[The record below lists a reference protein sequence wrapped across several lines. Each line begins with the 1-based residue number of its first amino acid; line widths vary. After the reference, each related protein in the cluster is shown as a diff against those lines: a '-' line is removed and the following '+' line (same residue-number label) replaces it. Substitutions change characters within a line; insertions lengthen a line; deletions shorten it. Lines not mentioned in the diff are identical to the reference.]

1 MSVVMG
7 VFALLLIIFV
17 LFFDRK
23 IRPYFSEKIFFHR
36 LKNAS
41 DEKSV
46 SMIVSRIRK
55 KLGLAESMTSAETGK
70 YVLEVYGTDMSATVE
85 DHDAAV
91 YGGKKVGEGA
101 KAAALEV
108 YDRLTELMK
117 EQKKSR
123 NRKAEK

>member
-1 MSVVMG
+1 
-7 VFALLLIIFV
+7 
-17 LFFDRK
+17 
-23 IRPYFSEKIFFHR
+23 
-36 LKNAS
+36 
-41 DEKSV
+41 
-46 SMIVSRIRK
+46 MIVSRIRK

-70 YVLEVYGTDMSATVE
+70 YVLEVYGTDMSATVA

-108 YDRLTELMK
+108 YSRLTELMK